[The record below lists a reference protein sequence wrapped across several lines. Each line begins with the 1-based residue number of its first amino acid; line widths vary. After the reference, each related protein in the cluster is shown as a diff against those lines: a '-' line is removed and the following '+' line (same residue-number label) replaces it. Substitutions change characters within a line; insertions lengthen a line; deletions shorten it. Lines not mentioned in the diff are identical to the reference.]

1 MSNSEKGVL
10 YGTDEAADKQKALRA
25 SGNMDAGFQEMADK
39 VYAHL
44 TDEISKKIFEA
55 RLKYAAEK
63 DLGYITGLESKY
75 RNLNSDMQVYVEKI
89 QKGAHILIYGAG
101 VAGHYLFGRFK
112 GFGVNVDCFIDQ
124 DESKGPVDGQTGIK
138 VITEKDLIDNKE
150 LYGGKTVVISYPVKP
165 VAHEV
170 RKRLIDEIGIEENNI
185 IMGIFDWRNNQGQ
198 YFDYFAPGENEVF
211 VDCGCFDGATC
222 FNFAGWC
229 GSKGFEHIYSFEADP
244 KNYEKSKELLAPMGK
259 CELFPYGTSD
269 ANKKVYFASDAFET
283 SCIISREEAEKKNFE
298 GVTEIETV
306 ALDEVL
312 AGKRVTFIKMD
323 IEGAEYEALM
333 GAKKL
338 IMENRPRM
346 AISVYHKFEDFVT
359 LADLVLSMHP
369 DYQIAYRHYGFDDL
383 ETVMY
388 VE

>member
-25 SGNMDAGFQEMADK
+25 SGNMDAGFQEMAEK

-89 QKGAHILIYGAG
+89 QKGAHVLIYGAG

-138 VITEKDLIDNKE
+138 VITEKELIDNKE

-170 RKRLIDEIGIEENNI
+170 RKRLIDEIGIDENNI

-244 KNYEKSKELLAPMGK
+244 KNYEKSKELLAPLGK

-306 ALDEVL
+306 ALDDVL